1 MESFIAP
8 DDHWVIWTSLV
19 GIAALSLYLEQK
31 YKVFQKITGAVI
43 AMVAGMLLSNIG
55 FLPTESVS
63 YDVIWDYVIPLVI
76 PLLLIKMDIRRII
89 KETGRMFG
97 AFHISALGTVLG
109 SIVAIIFLHAKV
121 PYLELIA
128 PAMTGSYIGGAVNFV
143 ALVSIF
149 DRDLGL
155 YYW

>member
-1 MESFIAP
+1 MESFISP
-8 DDHWVIWTSLV
+8 NDHWVIWTSLV

-76 PLLLIKMDIRRII
+76 PLLLIKMDIRWTDER
-89 KETGRMFG
+89 GG
-97 AFHISALGTVLG
+97 NCYLQG
-109 SIVAIIFLHAKV
+109 VACSDRPF
-121 PYLELIA
+121 
-128 PAMTGSYIGGAVNFV
+128 T
-143 ALVSIF
+143 F
-149 DRDLGL
+149 DRGLGL